1 MATAVGVELLGG
13 QNWLALPHGS
23 VALPWHQNPAGHG
36 LQRALV
42 TSVALASYVPCGHG
56 CFLSQYGCAAASWNL
71 PDGHGLQSL
80 ALASFEK
87 CIALHGAHLRS
98 DVDVAGA
105 TWCWP
110 GTHVVCF
117 TQKA

>member
-56 CFLSQYGCAAASWNL
+56 CFLSQYGCAAASARAISSFVASGMFHSDECAHVCSTPKKAL
-71 PDGHGLQSL
+71 P
-80 ALASFEK
+80 
-87 CIALHGAHLRS
+87 
-98 DVDVAGA
+98 
-105 TWCWP
+105 
-110 GTHVVCF
+110 
-117 TQKA
+117 